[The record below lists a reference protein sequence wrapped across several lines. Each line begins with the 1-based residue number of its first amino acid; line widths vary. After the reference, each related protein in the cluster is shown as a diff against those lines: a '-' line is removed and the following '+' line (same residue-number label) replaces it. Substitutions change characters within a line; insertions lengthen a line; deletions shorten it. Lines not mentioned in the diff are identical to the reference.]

1 MKLKIVSTNWTLVD
15 LDNVNEVI
23 VPVKDWEI
31 WILPGHAMYSWVVKW
46 WLCKFKTEQET
57 ENFLKDN
64 EYNVVSIWDWVV
76 YTDGKE
82 VRIAVSEANA
92 TLDIDEEELQKMKE
106 RLEKEI
112 EEIKAKWSIEEI
124 EKALLAMNKIIADLE
139 LAKIKK
145 KG

>member
-31 WILPGHAMYSWVVKW
+31 WILPGHAMYAWIVKW

-57 ENFLKDN
+57 GNFLKDN

-124 EKALLAMNKIIADLE
+124 EKALLTMNKIIADLE

-145 KG
+145 KI